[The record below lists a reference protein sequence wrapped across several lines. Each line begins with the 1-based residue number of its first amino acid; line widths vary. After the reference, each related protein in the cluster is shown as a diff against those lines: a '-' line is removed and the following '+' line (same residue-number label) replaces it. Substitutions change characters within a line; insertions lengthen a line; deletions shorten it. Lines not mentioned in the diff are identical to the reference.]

1 MNIPFMRTDRQFS
14 EHRDEFMSVVES
26 VFSHGQVLQGPEVAS
41 FEARLAQ
48 IHDAPYTVAVGSATD
63 ALYLSL
69 RAVGLK
75 PGDHVAVTAFT
86 FVASAASIVRAGGVP
101 VFVDIGD
108 AYQPDTDRIM
118 ELVATGDVAGV
129 VAVHMFGQ
137 MVDLSA
143 VQKLAKERGVFLIED
158 AAQCFGSDFN
168 GVKPGEWSD
177 IACLSFDPTKIIGA
191 FGSGG
196 AVVTRDKSLA
206 QSVIRLRYHG
216 KNASGLFQE
225 VGLNSQMASVQAALL
240 DVKMNHMDKWTARRK
255 DIASRYTAV
264 LDEMPGVS
272 PPDQL
277 PGSTHVF
284 HKYVLQTGTGR
295 DEARHYLAARGVAT
309 AIHYDQPLHRQ
320 PMFENMLASGQQLPR
335 VDHAAKTVLSLPIY
349 PEMTDDEV
357 EHVSEALRT
366 CNWDG

>member
-26 VFSHGQVLQGPEVAS
+26 VFSHGQVLQGPEVAN

-48 IHDAPYTVAVGSATD
+48 LHDVPYAVAVGSATD

-75 PGDHVAVTAFT
+75 PGVRVAVTAFT

-108 AYQPDTDRIM
+108 AYQPDTDQIM
-118 ELVATGDVAGV
+118 ELIANSDVGGV

-137 MVDLSA
+137 MVNLSA
-143 VQKLAKERGVFLIED
+143 VQTLAKERGAFLIED
-158 AAQCFGSDFN
+158 AAQCLGSEFN
-168 GVKPGEWSD
+168 GVKPGAWSD
-177 IACLSFDPTKIIGA
+177 IACLSFDPTKIVGA

-196 AVVTRDKSLA
+196 AVVTRDRSLA
-206 QSVIRLRYHG
+206 ETVTRLRYHG

-240 DVKMNHMDKWTARRK
+240 DVKLNHMDDWIARRK
-255 DIASRYTAV
+255 DIAARYTAV
-264 LDEMPGVS
+264 LDELPGVS
-272 PPDQL
+272 PPNQSSD
-277 PGSTHVF
+277 SSHVF
-284 HKYVLQTGTGR
+284 HKYVLETNKWR
-295 DEARHYLAARGVAT
+295 DQARQHLTDRGVST
-309 AIHYDQPLHRQ
+309 AIHYDRPLHRQ
-320 PMFENMLASGQQLPR
+320 PIFERLLAPGHELPR
-335 VDHAAKTVLSLPIY
+335 VDHAADTVLSLPIY

-357 EHVSEALRT
+357 EHVSDALRSF
-366 CNWDG
+366 NWNR